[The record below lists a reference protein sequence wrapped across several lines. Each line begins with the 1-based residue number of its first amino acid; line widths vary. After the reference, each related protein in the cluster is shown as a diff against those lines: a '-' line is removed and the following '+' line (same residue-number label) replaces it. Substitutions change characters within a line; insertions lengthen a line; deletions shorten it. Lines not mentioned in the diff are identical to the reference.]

1 MAALLAHVAPYS
13 HQDYRVPDQSSSG
26 APSEVVILVALVL
39 AALTLAA
46 LVALRQR
53 DRRMQDD

>member
-1 MAALLAHVAPYS
+1 VAPNS
-13 HQDYRVPDQSSSG
+13 HQHRVAEEASG

-46 LVALRQR
+46 LVALRQHSR
-53 DRRMQDD
+53 HMQDD